1 MNQDEV
7 KAILLSVEECEGDFS
22 VVFSGKKSARV
33 NGLYKPYT
41 KEILLHN
48 KNFANDNQLIYTA
61 IHEYA
66 HHLLCEAAGGE
77 LSARHHTAK
86 FWARFHGLLKKAEG
100 LGVYTIGIDSS
111 PELAALTEEIREK
124 CLAEN
129 GRIMAELGQL
139 LGRARGLCEEAG
151 IRYEDYIDRVLRI
164 PRGTAKSAE
173 QVAVA
178 RVDSSLGFDAMKIV
192 AAQRN
197 PEKRAEAGRLFSE
210 GESPDTV
217 KAALSSKKK
226 EESPRAKLQKE
237 KERLEKSIAR
247 MTARLEHVEQSL
259 ASLDSNG

>member
-1 MNQDEV
+1 MS
-7 KAILLSVEECEGDFS
+7 IEECEGDFS
-22 VVFSGKKSARV
+22 VVFSGKKSAKV

-48 KNFANDNQLIYTA
+48 KNFSNDNQLVYTA

-77 LSARHHTAK
+77 LSARHHTSE
-86 FWARFHGLLKKAEG
+86 FWARFHGLLKKAEAAG
-100 LGVYTIGIDSS
+100 LYAIGVDSS
-111 PELAALTEEIREK
+111 PELAALTEEIKEK
-124 CLAEN
+124 CIAEN

-139 LGRARGLCEEAG
+139 LGRARGLCAEAG

-173 QVAVA
+173 QVAA
-178 RVDSSLGFDAMKIV
+178 ANVDSSLGFDGMKIV
-192 AAQRN
+192 AAQRS
-197 PEKRAEAGRLFSE
+197 PQKREEATRLLSE
-210 GESPDTV
+210 GESPDSV
-217 KAALSSKKK
+217 KTALSSKKR

-237 KERLEKSIAR
+237 KDRLEKSIAR

-259 ASLDSNG
+259 ASMESED

>member
-7 KAILLSVEECEGDFS
+7 KAILLSIEESPSDFS

-48 KNFANDNQLIYTA
+48 KNFANDNQLVYTA
-61 IHEYA
+61 VHEYA

-77 LSARHHTAK
+77 LSARHHTSE
-86 FWARFHGLLKKAEG
+86 FWARFHGLLKKAEAAG
-100 LGVYTIGIDSS
+100 LYAIGVDSS

-139 LGRARGLCEEAG
+139 LAKARGLCADAG
-151 IRYEDYIDRVLRI
+151 IRYEDYVDRVLRI

-192 AAQRN
+192 ASQRN
-197 PEKRAEAGRLFSE
+197 PQKRDEAARLISE

-217 KAALSSKKK
+217 KTAISSNKK
-226 EESPRAKLQKE
+226 EDSPRAKLQKE
-237 KERLEKSIAR
+237 KERLEKGIAR

-259 ASLDSNG
+259 ASLDS

>member
-1 MNQDEV
+1 MDQDEV
-7 KAILLSVEECEGDFS
+7 KAILLSIEECEGDFS

-48 KNFANDNQLIYTA
+48 KNFSNDNQLVYTA

-77 LSARHHTAK
+77 LSARHHTGE

-100 LGVYTIGIDSS
+100 IGVYAIGVDSS

-124 CLAEN
+124 CIAEN
-129 GRIMAELGQL
+129 GRIMAELGRL
-139 LGRARGLCEEAG
+139 LGKARGLCAEAG
-151 IRYEDYIDRVLRI
+151 IRYEDYVDRVLRI
-164 PRGTAKSAE
+164 PRGTAKGAE
-173 QVAVA
+173 MVAA
-178 RVDSSLGFDAMKIV
+178 SNADSSLGFDGMKIV
-192 AAQRN
+192 ASQRN
-197 PEKRAEAGRLFSE
+197 PQKREEASRLLSE

-217 KAALSSKKK
+217 KAALAPAKK

-259 ASLDSNG
+259 ASMEDQG